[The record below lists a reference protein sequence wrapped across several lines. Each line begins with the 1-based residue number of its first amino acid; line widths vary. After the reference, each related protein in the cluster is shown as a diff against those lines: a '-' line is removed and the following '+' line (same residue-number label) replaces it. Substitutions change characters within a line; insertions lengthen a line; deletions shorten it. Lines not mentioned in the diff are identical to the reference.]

1 MCRNKDVRGAGMKEI
16 KLDLSN
22 GKLNISEQLIEQG
35 YRLSDKHEKMA
46 LSEIQLLKTY
56 SKLGIMNEKYSKQRI
71 ANVMDFI
78 IMNAKEVQE

>member
-1 MCRNKDVRGAGMKEI
+1 MKEI